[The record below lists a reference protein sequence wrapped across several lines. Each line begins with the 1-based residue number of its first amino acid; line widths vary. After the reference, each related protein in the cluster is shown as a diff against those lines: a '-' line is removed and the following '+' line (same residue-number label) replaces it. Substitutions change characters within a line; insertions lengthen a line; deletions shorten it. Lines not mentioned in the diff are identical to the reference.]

1 METAILGAGLFVFTA
16 HLLDAFF
23 EKTRIPDILLLMVL
37 GLLIGPVL
45 GLLTTDDFG
54 QVGPFLSVLT
64 LLVILFE
71 SGLSL
76 RIKALLDSAG
86 RAAPFS
92 IISMLLAI
100 AGLAGATHLM
110 LGLDPMMSLLGGFI
124 MGGTSSAVVIPML
137 KALKAGEET
146 MTVLMLESTVTD
158 VFCIIGTVGIATS
171 LAAGEGLAA
180 TGLLGGAAFSLLVAS
195 GMGVLFGGL
204 WAVLHGRVA
213 RLQDNLFTTLAF
225 AMVVY
230 GLAETLEISG
240 AIAAL
245 CFGITLGN
253 LPKGLVL
260 TVGRGTEGD
269 SVELTVGEV
278 STEERKVYSETVF
291 LLKAAFFFYLGMQV
305 HPSDFFSANG
315 LAALVLAAVPFLP
328 RYPVVRLGLD
338 KTTTTRREALLAT
351 MLVPR
356 GLAAAVLAQIP
367 LALELPGG
375 EMLAETVAMMVFLS
389 ITLVSATVFLV
400 ERGVLD
406 MAGTM
411 LFGPFVQE
419 APAQLESVDVTATA
433 EPEEAN
439 PTAGA
444 ADDSAAGGS
453 PSEDHENEG

>member
-1 METAILGAGLFVFTA
+1 MATAILGAGLFVFTA
-16 HLLDAFF
+16 HLLEAVF

-37 GLLIGPVL
+37 GLMAGPVL
-45 GLLTTDDFG
+45 GLLESEDFG
-54 QVGPFLSVLT
+54 KVGSFLSVLT

-76 RIKALLDSAG
+76 RVKALVESAG

-100 AGLAGATHLM
+100 AGLAGATHLT

-137 KALKAGEET
+137 KALKSGEET
-146 MTVLMLESTVTD
+146 TTVLMLESTVTD

-180 TGLLGGAAFSLLVAS
+180 TGLLGGATFSLLVAS
-195 GMGVLFGGL
+195 GMGVLFGGV
-204 WAVLHGRVA
+204 WAVLHARVE
-213 RLQDNLFTTLAF
+213 RLQNNLFSTLAF

-230 GLAETLEISG
+230 GLAEELQISG

-245 CFGITLGN
+245 SFGITLGN
-253 LPKGLVL
+253 LPKGLIL
-260 TVGRGTEGD
+260 TVGHKENGD
-269 SVELTVGEV
+269 SVELTVGQV
-278 STEERKVYSETVF
+278 SLEERKVYAETVF

-305 HPSDFFSANG
+305 HPGNFFSMNG
-315 LAALVLAAVPFLP
+315 VAALVLAAVPFIP

-338 KTTTTRREALLAT
+338 KATTTRREALLAT

-367 LALELPGG
+367 VAMGLPGG

-389 ITLVSATVFLV
+389 ITLVSATVFMV

-406 MAGTM
+406 GPGAM
-411 LFGPFVQE
+411 LFGPFAEATTPVQDIKPSE
-419 APAQLESVDVTATA
+419 EKTVPLPDLTDDA
-433 EPEEAN
+433 EGVGPEE
-439 PTAGA
+439 
-444 ADDSAAGGS
+444 SA
-453 PSEDHENEG
+453 